1 MILDILCTPVDLEAT
16 LADFGYPV
24 YTSWSIGD
32 LS

>member
-1 MILDILCTPVDLEAT
+1 LDIPSPPFGLLAT